1 MILYHSTF
9 HVQHATKAI
18 IKLFKQYVSFINF
31 IVWPKKYV
39 FIFMHYQKSKFK
51 PPTKN
56 DWTLQLVQLN
66 TNSQTLNIKEKIS
79 IQNWIFVEFS
89 ISRLLLPPPKLLAQ
103 PTRGIKNL
111 HNNASSFGEFNNDF
125 SILWWRIFLA
135 SENFSKMY
143 GIECWAFPQYST
155 S

>member
-31 IVWPKKYV
+31 IVWPKKICVYLS
-39 FIFMHYQKSKFK
+39 KSKFK
-51 PPTKN
+51 PPMKN
-56 DWTLQLVQLN
+56 DWTLQLVRLN
-66 TNSQTLNIKEKIS
+66 TNSQSLNIKEKIS
-79 IQNWIFVEFS
+79 IQNWIFVQFS
-89 ISRLLLPPPKLLAQ
+89 ISRLLLPPKPAAQ
-103 PTRGIKNL
+103 PTGDIKNL